1 MKKFAF
7 ILVTIVFVVSASAV
21 SAESASSKEN
31 APVVLK
37 IIDLAIVRP
46 VSAVVATGL
55 TGVCIGSMPLAYVAG
70 VGEESARI
78 LVEAPWRFT
87 GARYLGDFH
96 NYKDGEPITTL
107 PGN

>member
-1 MKKFAF
+1 MKKLAF
-7 ILVTIVFVVSASAV
+7 ILVTIIFVVSASAA
-21 SAESASSKEN
+21 SAESATTKER
-31 APVVLK
+31 APLVLM
-37 IIDLAIVRP
+37 ILDIAIVRP

-55 TGVCIGSMPLAYVAG
+55 TGVCIGSMPLAFVAG

-107 PGN
+107 PDN